1 MKIGYTFLLIALSLS
16 VVGIGSFPMSLENVF
31 AAQNAMHLI
40 FTVGMLVS
48 TVLTIYVLAIGYLK
62 ENRLNTIG
70 RVSMVFAILYTTFN
84 VFLLFVIVEGLNLKG
99 LFERCSIYTF
109 FIYVFYLSLVFFRR
123 KKENMN

>member
-1 MKIGYTFLLIALSLS
+1 
-16 VVGIGSFPMSLENVF
+16 MSLENVF